1 MVKLQ
6 AHALTILF
14 IVVLALSLCQFNQQF
29 PVARAADSSTLTIVN
44 IQTLNSSNQRNFY
57 FCRGIDL
64 VEFNVSV
71 TNEGSSVASG
81 QLTITVLDNS
91 RVPIEYLQSQVFSVN
106 PGQLET
112 VQVVSDIVPTYAF
125 VGIATAQVA
134 IRRSI
139 NRLSVIL

>member
-1 MVKLQ
+1 M
-6 AHALTILF
+6 
-14 IVVLALSLCQFNQQF
+14 
-29 PVARAADSSTLTIVN
+29 
-44 IQTLNSSNQRNFY
+44 
-57 FCRGIDL
+57 
-64 VEFNVSV
+64 EFNVSV

-134 IRRSI
+134 IQDPSTGFPLFFENVNYYI
-139 NRLSVIL
+139 GSTS